1 MNVGYKNYGTCPKV
15 WMIVCMDSNGSPM
28 KKQQKK
34 GCFFLFQNMH
44 AGKNQKQG
52 SPPRFAEGPEAIQ
65 EAKCD
70 ATRLA
75 KTTWLLFF
83 SVHMHMNGG
92 YAVERGNRRITL
104 PAVLGSNPYRIVLS
118 TSARRIS
125 KTGVSSVL
133 SPLGDQKGY

>member
-1 MNVGYKNYGTCPKV
+1 MDDSLYG
-15 WMIVCMDSNGSPM
+15 
-28 KKQQKK
+28 QQWIPNEEAAEE
-34 GCFFLFQNMH
+34 GLFFSFSEH
-44 AGKNQKQG
+44 ARRKE
-52 SPPRFAEGPEAIQ
+52 SETRVPAAIAEGPEAIQ